1 MQSVPHEFESDI
13 ARIGRIVFDRIN
25 DPNRSTANVETYCK
39 KQECWDIISK
49 VPYQIS
55 DELAEVLISP
65 KEKALEAAT
74 AKKEQKFDNGLFN
87 EIAIFNKGADYWA
100 SMIEQG
106 KAQYVLNNADVF
118 ALTDAI
124 KYCQMQYTQ
133 LTKKQ
138 IKAITGAIAKL
149 KENGIE

>member
-1 MQSVPHEFESDI
+1 
-13 ARIGRIVFDRIN
+13 
-25 DPNRSTANVETYCK
+25 
-39 KQECWDIISK
+39 
-49 VPYQIS
+49 
-55 DELAEVLISP
+55 
-65 KEKALEAAT
+65 
-74 AKKEQKFDNGLFN
+74 
-87 EIAIFNKGADYWA
+87 
-100 SMIEQG
+100 MIEQG

>member
-1 MQSVPHEFESDI
+1 MFPMNLKADI

-74 AKKEQKFDNGLFN
+74 AKKSRNSTMGYSTRLLF
-87 EIAIFNKGADYWA
+87 
-100 SMIEQG
+100 S
-106 KAQYVLNNADVF
+106 
-118 ALTDAI
+118 
-124 KYCQMQYTQ
+124 
-133 LTKKQ
+133 
-138 IKAITGAIAKL
+138 IKALIIGPL
-149 KENGIE
+149 

>member
-1 MQSVPHEFESDI
+1 M
-13 ARIGRIVFDRIN
+13 
-25 DPNRSTANVETYCK
+25 
-39 KQECWDIISK
+39 
-49 VPYQIS
+49 
-55 DELAEVLISP
+55 LISP